1 MGLNVSPD
9 IAVLLDHFGSG
20 GVERVACHIANG
32 LHRRGLGVEMVVLE
46 DSGPVRA
53 LLSEGVSVWPLGSDP
68 RLRRG
73 ERMKAAVPA
82 IADYLEARSP
92 RLLHA
97 PGNHTI
103 LAAWRAIEAAGFGGA
118 FVPKVTNPLMKQSKG
133 LLSRWRRRRDFRR
146 ALGRA
151 ELLLVLSSDGQ
162 RQVAHLDSALVPFT
176 RVVHNPYVS
185 DEMFRRSAERS
196 PADPPIILSIGRLTE
211 QKNHS
216 MLVRAAASLRD
227 RPWRLRICGT
237 GPEEAALRKLAD
249 DLGVGDRLELPGFV
263 ADPVP
268 EYLSAAVMALSSRW
282 EGLPAT
288 VLEAMAC
295 GCPVVATA
303 SSPGLVE
310 LLRSA
315 GAREPVAPDDELG
328 FSRALKEALEGR
340 LPTVA
345 PEASLPYGI
354 EAACDEHAKLFAA
367 LLDKRVLDAAPMA
380 TGTI

>member
-1 MGLNVSPD
+1 
-9 IAVLLDHFGSG
+9 
-20 GVERVACHIANG
+20 
-32 LHRRGLGVEMVVLE
+32 
-46 DSGPVRA
+46 
-53 LLSEGVSVWPLGSDP
+53 
-68 RLRRG
+68 
-73 ERMKAAVPA
+73 MKAAVPA

-367 LLDKRVLDAAPMA
+367 LLDKRVPDAAPMA

>member
-20 GVERVACHIANG
+20 GVERVACHLANG
-32 LHRRGLGVEMVVLE
+32 LHRRGFGVEMVVLE

-53 LLSEGVSVWPLGSDP
+53 LLNEGVSVRPLGSVP
-68 RLRRG
+68 GLRRA

-103 LAAWRAIEAAGFGGA
+103 LAAWRAIETAGFDGV
-118 FVPKVTNPLMKQSKG
+118 FVPKITNPLMKQAKG
-133 LLSRWRRRRDFRR
+133 LMSRWRRRRDFRR

-151 ELLLVLSSDGQ
+151 DQLLLLSSDGL
-162 RQVAHLDSALVPFT
+162 RQLAQLDPALVPHA

-196 PADPPIILSIGRLTE
+196 RADPPIILSIGRLSE

-216 MLVRAAASLRD
+216 MLIRAAASLRD

-237 GPEEAALRKLAD
+237 GPEEAALRKLAV

-263 ADPVP
+263 GDPVP
-268 EYLSAAVMALSSRW
+268 EHLSAAVMALSSRW

-288 VLEAMAC
+288 VLEAIAC
-295 GCPVVATA
+295 GCPVISTA

-310 LLRSA
+310 LLRSV
-315 GAREPVAPDDELG
+315 GAREPVAPDDEPGL
-328 FSRALKEALEGR
+328 SRALEEALEGR
-340 LPTVA
+340 LPVVA

-367 LLDKRVLDAAPMA
+367 LLDRRVPDSASMAA
-380 TGTI
+380 GTI